1 MKNNIMESISKKCK
15 KIKIVLT
22 DVDGVLTDGGMYYT
36 KEGDIMKR
44 FHTRDGMGVTL
55 LRKRNIPTIIITKE
69 KTPMVKNWS
78 SKMKIKKLYDGIIE
92 KESMIEII
100 SKKFQINSEEMA
112 YIGDDI
118 NDLELLKKVG
128 LSASPNDGVELIK
141 KECDYIC
148 KKNGGEGVFREVAD
162 LIINHQKN
170 KR

>member
-1 MKNNIMESISKKCK
+1 MSLDCPDSVYGRRNSYFSCGN
-15 KIKIVLT
+15 
-22 DVDGVLTDGGMYYT
+22 DGRRCPAT
-36 KEGDIMKR
+36 
-44 FHTRDGMGVTL
+44 GVA
-55 LRKRNIPTIIITKE
+55 
-69 KTPMVKNWS
+69 
-78 SKMKIKKLYDGIIE
+78 SKMKINKLYDGIID
-92 KESMIEII
+92 KESMVEII

-118 NDLELLKKVG
+118 NDLGLLKKVG
-128 LSASPNDGVELIK
+128 LSASPNDGIELIK